1 MKSSKVLA
9 LIIGAIALFPSA
21 SFAGEN
27 VTGNS
32 QEANLNST
40 TVGHGNVGVT
50 TTSQEI
56 LNLQKAKKHGTNV
69 SGTSQ
74 KVNADTTTV
83 GSYNTDIK
91 DAAQKAINLQ
101 QAK

>member
-21 SFAGEN
+21 SFAGN
-27 VTGNS
+27 VAGNE
-32 QEANLNST
+32 QVINLNST
-40 TVGHGNVGVT
+40 TVGNGNVSVT
-50 TTSQEI
+50 TVSQEI
-56 LNLQKAKKHGTNV
+56 LNLQNSKKHGENV
-69 SGTSQ
+69 AGTSQ

-83 GSYNTDIK
+83 GSYNTSIK

>member
-9 LIIGAIALFPSA
+9 LIVSAIALFPSA

-32 QEANLNST
+32 QESNLNT
-40 TVGHGNVGVT
+40 TTIGEGNVSVT
-50 TTSQEI
+50 ETNQKI
-56 LNLQKAKKHGTNV
+56 LNLQKAKKKGANV
-69 SGTSQ
+69 GGTSQ

-83 GSYNTDIK
+83 GDHNVDVKGAT
-91 DAAQKAINLQ
+91 QKAINVQ
-101 QAK
+101 KAK

>member
-1 MKSSKVLA
+1 MRSSKVLA

-40 TVGHGNVGVT
+40 TIGDGNVSVT
-50 TTSQEI
+50 ETNQQI
-56 LNLQKAKKHGTNV
+56 LNIQKAKKHGINV
-69 SGTSQ
+69 AGSSQ
-74 KVNADTTTV
+74 AINADTTTV
-83 GSYNTDIK
+83 GSGNFEVKPAI
-91 DAAQKAINLQ
+91 QKAINLQ
-101 QAK
+101 HAK

>member
-9 LIIGAIALFPSA
+9 LIIGAIALFPSV

-40 TVGHGNVGVT
+40 TVGHGNVSVT
-50 TTSQEI
+50 ETNQEI

-69 SGTSQ
+69 AGTSQ

-91 DAAQKAINLQ
+91 IGVQKAINLQ

>member
-50 TTSQEI
+50 TVNQHI
-56 LNLQKAKKHGTNV
+56 LNQQKAKKKGANV
-69 SGTSQ
+69 AGTSQ

-83 GSYNTDIK
+83 GSGNTDIK
-91 DAAQKAINLQ
+91 EATQKAINLQ